1 MTAQSKMIYNKLYIV
16 VNEQFNEYKIKTQT
30 PSWFS
35 LAAQHLCF
43 FSCIQGILSNF
54 NIQTKQNMIMKV
66 NLYQYN

>member
-16 VNEQFNEYKIKTQT
+16 VNEQFNEYKIKT
-30 PSWFS
+30 PNSILVF

-43 FSCIQGILSNF
+43 LVVYRGILSNF